1 MLLNLHSSLSKVAVN
16 PRPSMNIDKEILS
29 KKLIERN
36 CFWSYK
42 MRQDT
47 PIPDDILIEK
57 TLIYLDLDDINK
69 LFKLFPNRKIKQVWR
84 NRLVIQGDYYRSLN
98 KLLAW
103 LYFDI
108 KNPDKYIKTAV
119 SQHVNKLK

>member
-1 MLLNLHSSLSKVAVN
+1 MIGLIACHSYVAVN
-16 PRPSMNIDKEILS
+16 PRQCMNIDKEILS

-36 CFWSYK
+36 SFWSYK

-57 TLIYLDLDDINK
+57 TLIYLDIDDINK

-108 KNPDKYIKTAV
+108 KYPDRYIKTTITKHINRLA
-119 SQHVNKLK
+119 

>member
-1 MLLNLHSSLSKVAVN
+1 
-16 PRPSMNIDKEILS
+16 MNIDKEILC

-36 CFWSYK
+36 SFWSYK
-42 MRQDT
+42 IQQDT
-47 PIPDDILIEK
+47 LIPDEIIIEK
-57 TLIYLDLDDINK
+57 TLIYLDIEDINK
-69 LFKLFPNRKIKQVWR
+69 LFKLFPYKKIKQVWR

-108 KNPDKYIKTAV
+108 KNPDKYFKTVV
-119 SQHVNKLK
+119 SQHLNKFK